1 MSTPGFAAE
10 YSLYKSRVYYYT
22 VAALAQGAG
31 AIAQQF
37 SLPVSVGMPLREM
50 PLVPGGST
58 CDPLCHLDDAGACV
72 RDCIYCTPHQPI
84 DQCQEFTEPC
94 PPSACCPA
102 GQDACYAAHK
112 PQFCCPPDKP
122 SCCNSE
128 ANLCFGPGQQCCGDH
143 LCAASENCCTIPG
156 APVGCCPADQA
167 CTLQGCCSQ
176 QNVPCGDQCCALAL
190 PGADPAC
197 CNGTCVDKKTDPYN
211 CGGCGKTYLSLPP
224 HAAPICVNGQPNFA
238 CNDAGWP
245 TKCVNTCCP
254 RGMDCCQNQCT
265 DTMTDLHNCGR
276 CGNDCVKLAPPNS
289 RPKCVNGACG
299 FDCLPGAPLCGN
311 LCCSPD
317 RCINGVCCPSN
328 RVPCNVNGQVCCPQG
343 QLCSEEDT
351 YTGGCCPPSQYCLD
365 ASGTK
370 LCCPASLPSSTGGS
384 VPVGCGS
391 NKQCICLNGGT
402 ILNGVCMGG
411 GGPTLHPF
419 NFAVT
424 CGSGFTA
431 TCSEVT
437 QYAENE
443 AEAEMIVQNNFA
455 NCDVVSNGS
464 CPS

>member
-276 CGNDCVKLAPPNS
+276 CDNPCQMHTNTTPT
-289 RPKCVNGACG
+289 CVNGQCSWPCIAGTNQCANLPFCCPPGQTCCATANNSELCCPPGQKCDPGNNRCCTVCHDGQCCPPGQACTDDG
-299 FDCLPGAPLCGN
+299 CCDTSRHRVCGN
-311 LCCSPD
+311 RCCPIGWTCTTSDGCCPPDSQVCGNNQYCCGDKHTHACDEAGKCCD
-317 RCINGVCCPSN
+317 RCTRDGICCPPDTTCLRGVCCP
-328 RVPCNVNGQVCCPQG
+328 
-343 QLCSEEDT
+343 
-351 YTGGCCPPSQYCLD
+351 
-365 ASGTK
+365 
-370 LCCPASLPSSTGGS
+370 
-384 VPVGCGS
+384 
-391 NKQCICLNGGT
+391 
-402 ILNGVCMGG
+402 
-411 GGPTLHPF
+411 
-419 NFAVT
+419 NF
-424 CGSGFTA
+424 CF
-431 TCSEVT
+431 
-437 QYAENE
+437 E
-443 AEAEMIVQNNFA
+443 A
-455 NCDVVSNGS
+455 GS
-464 CPS
+464 CCQEPCPCISPGPGQ